1 MNTSIE
7 YNLHK
12 EIVDIRRDVEEKH
25 NRVMIIALENRAS
38 IGDIHETNK
47 EILHSLKDLTLFM
60 REVQDKSLAEDAI
73 QKNNTR
79 IRARIW
85 GLVGVV
91 ASVITFVLENQN
103 IINIF
108 GGL

>member
-1 MNTSIE
+1 
-7 YNLHK
+7 
-12 EIVDIRRDVEEKH
+12 
-25 NRVMIIALENRAS
+25 
-38 IGDIHETNK
+38 
-47 EILHSLKDLTLFM
+47 M

-91 ASVITFVLENQN
+91 ASVIAFVLENQN